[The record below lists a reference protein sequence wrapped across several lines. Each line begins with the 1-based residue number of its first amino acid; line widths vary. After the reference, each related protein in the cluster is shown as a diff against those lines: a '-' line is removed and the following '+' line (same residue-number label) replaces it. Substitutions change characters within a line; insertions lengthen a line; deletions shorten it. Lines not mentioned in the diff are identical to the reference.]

1 MKKILMYRWR
11 AYNYIDIAGTFGKL
25 GYEVVEIKQKLENY
39 DVDEAFQERLAEALR
54 ADDYEFVF
62 TVNYFALIAEVCH
75 DAGVLYVSWTCDNP
89 LISMYHESVF
99 YDTNRIFTFDET
111 NLREFQAMGVKHI
124 YYLPLAVNADR
135 IDQVLASCS
144 DSKAYANDIA
154 FVGSLYERNSYD
166 RMERELTDYLR
177 GYFDGIMEVQ
187 SDLFGSNILEQSLT
201 PEILEELSEH
211 YVLEKSSEKS
221 FSDLGLIFST
231 TTLGF
236 KVAQI
241 QRIRCLREL
250 SKRYKTSLYSN
261 SDASMLPL
269 VQYRGSVEY
278 WTEMPQVFHN
288 TKVNLNF
295 TIPNIKSG
303 IPLRMWDV
311 LGCGGF
317 LLSNFQAETPR
328 FFKDGEHMVSFYSQ
342 EDLMEKAGFYLEHEA
357 ERKRIATAGHELV
370 KQYHTYDV
378 RMKEMLDVIQNTR

>member
-11 AYNYIDIAGTFGKL
+11 AYNYLDIKKTFEKM
-25 GYEVVEIKQKLENY
+25 GYEITELWQHLENY
-39 DVDEAFQERLAEALR
+39 DVDEAFAKQLREELR
-54 ADDYEFVF
+54 AQVYEFVF

-75 DAGVLYVSWTCDNP
+75 EVGIRYVSWTCDNP

-99 YDTNRIFTFDET
+99 YDTNWIFTFDET
-111 NLREFQAMGVKHI
+111 NLREFQAMGVKNI
-124 YYLPLAVNADR
+124 YYLPLAVDTDR
-135 IDQVLASCS
+135 IDAMLAEYGRQE
-144 DSKAYANDIA
+144 AYANEVA

-166 RMERELTDYLR
+166 RMEGQLTDYLR

-187 SDLFGSNILEQSLT
+187 SDLYGSNILEPSLT
-201 PEILEELSEH
+201 PDILEELSEH
-211 YVLEKSSEKS
+211 YELEKSSEKS

-241 QRIRCLREL
+241 QRIRALQEL
-250 SKRYKTSLYSN
+250 SKRYATSLYSN
-261 SDASMLPL
+261 SDTSMLPL
-269 VQYRGSVEY
+269 VQYRGGVEY

-317 LLSNFQAETPR
+317 LLSNFQAESPR
-328 FFKDGEHMVSFYSQ
+328 FFKEGEHLVSFYSR
-342 EDLMEKAGFYLEHEA
+342 DDMIEKVGFYLEHDT
-357 ERKRIATAGHELV
+357 ERQRIAKNGHDLV
-370 KQYHTYDV
+370 QKLHNYDV
-378 RMKEMLDVIQNTR
+378 RMAEMMEMLSRN